1 MPVNWYAALVLIVLL
16 GLASIIYSRHEY
28 QSPAAASTTPP
39 VVGTTWYA
47 GYAFDICGKV
57 MPPLASNQSTSSSTQ
72 SFYTTGN
79 GVITISPKTA
89 AETGTN
95 ATLGKFVAAYPKLTL
110 TNSRLG
116 YPAARGVTH
125 YSSGSTCPKGTPD
138 AGKKARVTVT
148 SWKNFLNST
157 KGVPVTG
164 NVADLR
170 FSSNQEI
177 TIGFVP
183 AGTTLA
189 RPPATVVE
197 AMLNAAGA
205 SSSTTPTTAPGAP
218 TTTAPGAPTTTAPG
232 APTTTAPGAPTT
244 TAPGAPTTTAP
255 GAPTTTAPGAPT
267 TTAPT
272 TTSTTGAS
280 SKK

>member
-1 MPVNWYAALVLIVLL
+1 MARNPTGRWVARVGSTGGGRTYRGQMPVNWYAALVLIVLV

-57 MPPLASNQSTSSSTQ
+57 MPPLASNQSATSSTQ

-79 GVITISPKTA
+79 GVITISPKTPGEA
-89 AETGTN
+89 GTN
-95 ATLGKFVAAYPKLTL
+95 ATFGKFVAGYRNLTL
-110 TNSRLG
+110 TNARLG
-116 YPAARGVTH
+116 YPGAKGVTY

-138 AGKKARVTVT
+138 AGKKARVVVT
-148 SWKNFLNST
+148 SWKNFLHST

-189 RPPATVVE
+189 RPPVSVVE

-205 SSSTTPTTAPGAP
+205 TSSST
-218 TTTAPGAPTTTAPG
+218 TTTAPGATTTTAPG
-232 APTTTAPGAPTT
+232 ATTTSAPT
-244 TAPGAPTTTAP
+244 
-255 GAPTTTAPGAPT
+255 T

>member
-1 MPVNWYAALVLIVLL
+1 MARNPTGRWVARVGATGGGRTYRGQMPVNWYAALVLIVLL

-47 GYAFDICGKV
+47 GYAFDICGTV
-57 MPPLASNQSTSSSTQ
+57 MPPLASNQSTTSSTQ

-79 GVITISPKTA
+79 GVITISPKTPGEA
-89 AETGTN
+89 GTN
-95 ATLGKFVAAYPKLTL
+95 ATFGKFVAAYPHLTL
-110 TNSRLG
+110 TNARLG
-116 YPAARGVTH
+116 YPGTKGVEH
-125 YSSGSTCPKGTPD
+125 YTSGSTCPKGTPD
-138 AGKKARVTVT
+138 AGKKARVAVT

-183 AGTTLA
+183 PGTTLA
-189 RPPATVVE
+189 RPPASVVE

-205 SSSTTPTTAPGAP
+205 TSSSTTSTAPGAT
-218 TTTAPGAPTTTAPG
+218 TTTAPGATTTS
-232 APTTTAPGAPTT
+232 APTTTTV
-244 TAPGAPTTTAP
+244 
-255 GAPTTTAPGAPT
+255 
-267 TTAPT
+267 PT

-280 SKK
+280 SKR